1 MKKPISTNTKQTNNK
16 KKITNP
22 KNSSRHS
29 NLNNTFQGINSSL
42 SSITS

>member
-16 KKITNP
+16 KKINNP